1 MVEAFLLSRGWR
13 DTDDGVEV
21 TLWAR
26 SAAAP
31 IRVRLTRQEPVM
43 FVPRGVPTFTGRRVE
58 RPLVTL
64 GGDAVD
70 AVYFRSQ
77 RALLGERDRLREG
90 GEHPYE
96 SDVKPSDRY
105 VMERFVTGGLVIEGE
120 AHARRGVLHFEN
132 PRIRAADVHPALS
145 LVALAIDTDGFD
157 GPLLSAA
164 LAMRTYERVI
174 VRGAAPRGWADE
186 TVRFVPDERALL
198 VALFAE
204 IVAVDAD
211 VICGWNVTEFDLAH
225 LDARARMFNVPFAIG
240 RAGERA
246 RVLVGRTSIAR
257 VPGRVVLDGIA
268 TLKAATYSFER
279 FTLGAVSKELLG
291 RGKKITP
298 GVDPVVE
305 IRRMHAEDVEQ
316 LAAYNLE
323 DCRLVLDI
331 FEKTDLLGFA
341 IERSRL
347 TGLAMARPGGSVPAF
362 DHLYLPRLHRR
373 GVVAPMSAAPTW
385 TWSRAREGTSSNRRR
400 SLSRCSIVRF
410 PEPLSEYHPHV
421 PDRSARPRRAGHG
434 RDSG

>member
-1 MVEAFLLSRGWR
+1 VVEAFLLSRGWR

-164 LAMRTYERVI
+164 LA
-174 VRGAAPRGWADE
+174 
-186 TVRFVPDERALL
+186 
-198 VALFAE
+198 
-204 IVAVDAD
+204 
-211 VICGWNVTEFDLAH
+211 
-225 LDARARMFNVPFAIG
+225 RAR
-240 RAGERA
+240 
-246 RVLVGRTSIAR
+246 TSA
-257 VPGRVVLDGIA
+257 
-268 TLKAATYSFER
+268 
-279 FTLGAVSKELLG
+279 
-291 RGKKITP
+291 
-298 GVDPVVE
+298 
-305 IRRMHAEDVEQ
+305 
-316 LAAYNLE
+316 
-323 DCRLVLDI
+323 
-331 FEKTDLLGFA
+331 
-341 IERSRL
+341 
-347 TGLAMARPGGSVPAF
+347 
-362 DHLYLPRLHRR
+362 
-373 GVVAPMSAAPTW
+373 
-385 TWSRAREGTSSNRRR
+385 
-400 SLSRCSIVRF
+400 
-410 PEPLSEYHPHV
+410 
-421 PDRSARPRRAGHG
+421 
-434 RDSG
+434 

>member
-1 MVEAFLLSRGWR
+1 M
-13 DTDDGVEV
+13 
-21 TLWAR
+21 
-26 SAAAP
+26 
-31 IRVRLTRQEPVM
+31 
-43 FVPRGVPTFTGRRVE
+43 
-58 RPLVTL
+58 
-64 GGDAVD
+64 
-70 AVYFRSQ
+70 
-77 RALLGERDRLREG
+77 
-90 GEHPYE
+90 
-96 SDVKPSDRY
+96 
-105 VMERFVTGGLVIEGE
+105 
-120 AHARRGVLHFEN
+120 
-132 PRIRAADVHPALS
+132 
-145 LVALAIDTDGFD
+145 
-157 GPLLSAA
+157 
-164 LAMRTYERVI
+164 I

-347 TGLAMARPGGSVPAF
+347 TGLAMDRPGGSVAAF

-373 GVVAPMSAAPTW
+373 GVVAPDVGGSDVDMVASPGGHVLESTPGLFRDVLSFDFRSLYPSITARSRSIRSASPC
-385 TWSRAREGTSSNRRR
+385 RARTRFR
-400 SLSRCSIVRF
+400 VRT
-410 PEPLSEYHPHV
+410 
-421 PDRSARPRRAGHG
+421 ARPSRERE
-434 RDSG
+434 RSFPS